1 MIAAMVIVFLF
12 GYILIALEQKVKIN
26 KSAIAL
32 VMGMTLWVLYAFDA
46 SVIIPQLSEQAF
58 QFFLKLN
65 PSYAHESYHE
75 QVFDFV
81 AERQIVKFIGE
92 TAEILFFLISA
103 MTIVELIDVHG
114 GFAVI
119 TNRIKAKEKKKL
131 LWLITFVTFF
141 LSAVLDNM
149 TTAIVIIMM
158 LRKLVHNKEDKWLFI
173 GMVIIAA
180 NAGGAW
186 SPVGDITTI
195 LLWVKGN
202 VSTALLLKQVLL
214 PSIVSIVVPGIFIA
228 RKLKGNIEEEPG
240 VESNEEEPYLSL
252 VSKKE
257 RISILAIGVIGIL
270 LVPVFKSVTHLPPV
284 IGILMSL
291 GYIWVYTEIMY
302 AKKPFLE
309 ESQKMRVGNVIK
321 RIDTATILYFMGILM
336 SVGAL
341 QVSGIL
347 GMMSEFL
354 DKHVHNVYLIDL
366 AIGFISS
373 VVDNGSLVAGAIGMY
388 PLANIADL
396 AGDPNFEYMK
406 HFVADGNFWQFL
418 SYCAGTGGSML
429 IIGSAAGVVAM
440 GLEKITF
447 SWYLKHITLYAF
459 IGFLMGAAT
468 FMLLI
473 SL

>member
-1 MIAAMVIVFLF
+1 
-12 GYILIALEQKVKIN
+12 
-26 KSAIAL
+26 
-32 VMGMTLWVLYAFDA
+32 
-46 SVIIPQLSEQAF
+46 
-58 QFFLKLN
+58 
-65 PSYAHESYHE
+65 
-75 QVFDFV
+75 
-81 AERQIVKFIGE
+81 
-92 TAEILFFLISA
+92 
-103 MTIVELIDVHG
+103 
-114 GFAVI
+114 VI